1 MAAPQLCRCEK
12 FPGKTSVPVFWH
24 LCLGPCPGGDLP
36 QHRMGMSA
44 LPADAT
50 LVCQAARQVHMPS
63 EGQGSVLLHALT
75 FQTLSLICHTAELSG
90 YCLQMSQNNQE
101 KGQ

>member
-1 MAAPQLCRCEK
+1 MAAPQLCRCER

-63 EGQGSVLLHALT
+63 EEPGICTAPCPHFSDPQSY
-75 FQTLSLICHTAELSG
+75 LS
-90 YCLQMSQNNQE
+90 
-101 KGQ
+101 